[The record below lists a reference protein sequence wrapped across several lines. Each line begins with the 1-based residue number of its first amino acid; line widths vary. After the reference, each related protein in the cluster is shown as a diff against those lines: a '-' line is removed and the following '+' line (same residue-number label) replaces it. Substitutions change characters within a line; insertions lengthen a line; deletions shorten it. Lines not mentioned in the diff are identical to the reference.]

1 MWLRIY
7 KVFYFGSFTEFDMM
21 SEKCP
26 QLSRKWRISGK
37 LFWAPNNFKSM
48 SMKFPEFVWHCSRD
62 SEIITI
68 FILDLWL
75 SLTWCRRN
83 DPNCQENERFMENCF
98 SLWTMLKVFRWS
110 LLSFFGRNSQVLT
123 LKFHWVCRDVGRMPR
138 IISKK
143 TYFWKIVL
151 GSRKC

>member
-37 LFWAPNNFKSM
+37 LVWAPNNFKSM
-48 SMKFPEFVWHCSRD
+48 SMKFPEFVWYCSLD

-68 FILDLWL
+68 FILDLSL

-110 LLSFFGRNSQVLT
+110 LLSFFGTAHVTQ
-123 LKFHWVCRDVGRMPR
+123 KFP
-138 IISKK
+138 
-143 TYFWKIVL
+143 TFYF
-151 GSRKC
+151 GSFTEFVVMSDECPELSVKRRVSGKLS